1 MLNTMCNVIV
11 QDFFLDSAQG
21 RSHRRDLCHDID
33 TIAVF
38 LDHAG
43 EAAHLALDAVEA
55 FETGGFG
62 LFLHP

>member
-1 MLNTMCNVIV
+1 MADVIA
-11 QDFFLDSAQG
+11 QHFLFDPAQG
-21 RSHRRDLCHDID
+21 GADRRNLRYDVDA
-33 TIAVF
+33 IAVF

-43 EAAHLALDAVEA
+43 ETSDLALDAVEA